1 MGAKMSEVEIEAL
14 RPFNRSVRGDICE
27 PGDTFP
33 VSEARAVDLVRLG
46 LARRVEKEAPETET
60 KVMPARSTKA
70 AKLGG

>member
-1 MGAKMSEVEIEAL
+1 MSDVEIEAL

-33 VSEARAVDLVRLG
+33 VSQARADELERLG
-46 LARRVEKEAPETET
+46 LARRVGQKEAPETEK

-70 AKLGG
+70 VKLGG

>member
-1 MGAKMSEVEIEAL
+1 MSDVEIEAL

-46 LARRVEKEAPETET
+46 LARRVGEKVAPETET

-70 AKLGG
+70 VKLGG